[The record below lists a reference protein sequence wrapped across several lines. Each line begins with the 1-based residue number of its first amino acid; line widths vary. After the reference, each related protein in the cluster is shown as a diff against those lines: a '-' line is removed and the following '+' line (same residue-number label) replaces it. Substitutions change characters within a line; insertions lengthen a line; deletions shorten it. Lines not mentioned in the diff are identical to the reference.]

1 MKELC
6 LIVNPISGG
15 KDKSGILAAVEKH
28 LDGSLYEHRLLF
40 TERAGQ
46 AEEMSGLGQDG
57 LLSFSMMALDARSAP
72 TATSK
77 TSLNPM
83 RIRPRVMDDMS
94 SMRLN

>member
-46 AEEMSGLGQDG
+46 AEEM
-57 LLSFSMMALDARSAP
+57 ARRYGCRFVDNETPYERVSKGHPTIVNYFYHEEITKSAKK
-72 TATSK
+72 K
-77 TSLNPM
+77 TEK
-83 RIRPRVMDDMS
+83 
-94 SMRLN
+94 